1 MDIQTALI
9 VSVVFGSPL
18 VFALKD
24 WETIEFDW
32 ETKKLTIKRRGNS
45 LPPAS

>member
-1 MDIQTALI
+1 MDIQT
-9 VSVVFGSPL
+9 VVAVVLLGFGSGL
-18 VFALKD
+18 FVLKD
-24 WETIEFDW
+24 WETIELNW

>member
-1 MDIQTALI
+1 MGIQTVFAI
-9 VSVVFGSPL
+9 VSLGLGSGL
-18 VFALKD
+18 FVLKD

-45 LPPAS
+45 LPPAN